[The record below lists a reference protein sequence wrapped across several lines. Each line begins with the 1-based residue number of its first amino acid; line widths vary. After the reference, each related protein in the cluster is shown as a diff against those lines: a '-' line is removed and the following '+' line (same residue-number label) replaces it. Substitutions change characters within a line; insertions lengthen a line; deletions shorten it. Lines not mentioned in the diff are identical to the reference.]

1 MKSLQALRNVFVCDR
16 GTSLVEFALV
26 LPLLAFLII
35 AMVDFG
41 RGMAISMTLE
51 SAARSGAEYGGLFPQ
66 DTAGITTAI
75 AEALGPGLTS
85 DAVSA
90 LPQCRC
96 AGAVVDCSAVCNG
109 GGAEIYLTVRVDYAY
124 SPILPYPGI
133 ASSYP
138 LTGTAEFRV
147 R

>member
-1 MKSLQALRNVFVCDR
+1 MKTLRNMLACDR
-16 GTSLVEFALV
+16 GASLVEFALV
-26 LPLLAFLII
+26 LPLLALLLVG
-35 AMVDFG
+35 MVDFG

-66 DTAGITTAI
+66 DGAGVTTAI
-75 AEALGPGLTS
+75 TEALGPGLTA

-90 LPQCRC
+90 VPQCRC
-96 AGAVVDCSAVCNG
+96 AGAVVDCSTVCNG
-109 GGAEIYLTVRVDYAY
+109 GGAEMYLTVRVDYAY

>member
-1 MKSLQALRNVFVCDR
+1 MKILEALRNVVVCER
-16 GTSLVEFALV
+16 GTSFVEFALV
-26 LPLLAFLII
+26 LPLLALLLVG
-35 AMVDFG
+35 MVDFG
-41 RGMAISMTLE
+41 RGMAISMALE

-66 DTAGITTAI
+66 DTAGVTAAIT
-75 AEALGPGLTS
+75 EALGQGLTA

-90 LPQCRC
+90 VPQCRC
-96 AGAVVDCSAVCNG
+96 AGAVVDCSSICNG

>member
-1 MKSLQALRNVFVCDR
+1 LRNIFGCDR
-16 GTSLVEFALV
+16 GTSMVEFALV
-26 LPLLAFLII
+26 LPLLAFLMV

-66 DTAGITTAI
+66 DTAGVTTAI
-75 AEALGPGLTS
+75 AEALGPGLTA

-90 LPQCRC
+90 VPQCRC
-96 AGAVVDCSAVCNG
+96 AGAVVECSAVCNG
-109 GGAEIYLTVRVDYAY
+109 GGAEMYLTVRVDYAY

-138 LTGTAEFRV
+138 LNGTAEFRV

>member
-1 MKSLQALRNVFVCDR
+1 MKSFQALRNVFVCDR

-66 DTAGITTAI
+66 DTAGVTTAI
-75 AEALGPGLTS
+75 TEALGAGLTA

-90 LPQCRC
+90 VPQCRC

-133 ASSYP
+133 AASYP
-138 LTGTAEFRV
+138 LSGTAEFRV